1 MKRRAQRRQKCGE
14 RAGIELNNGALRYE
28 PFILNA
34 LAPRDQ
40 FFKGDFR
47 GCKTP
52 RAGAIYFSYLAPD
65 GRARNFHKNAMYE
78 EIKKR
83 GREREREEKR
93 KHIHK

>member
-1 MKRRAQRRQKCGE
+1 VQRE

-65 GRARNFHKNAMYE
+65 DRARNFHKNAMYE